1 MQASPIQDVP
11 EKSFGNV
18 TQSHIY
24 DPASKIKL
32 NSSIKR
38 VKFDDSA
45 LESNNMSRNSA

>member
-1 MQASPIQDVP
+1 MQASPIQDAP

-24 DPASKIKL
+24 DSASKIKL

-38 VKFDDSA
+38 VKFD
-45 LESNNMSRNSA
+45 ESVMESE